1 MNSDLINSSFTIK
14 DIADVT
20 PTQRIAMLIDG
31 DNAQPSL
38 IDKILAETTK
48 YGLITIRRIY
58 GDWTSANMGG
68 WKDTL
73 QSHAIQPIQQ
83 FRYTVGKNA
92 TDSAM
97 IIDAMDIFYSG
108 TVDAFCLVSSDS
120 DYTRLAT
127 RIREQ
132 GIFVMGIGKKITPRA
147 FVNACDVFVY
157 TENLVP
163 ADQLRSAPASGSSSG
178 NGNGGSHKRKTAKA
192 SAAQNTAPSAPAVP
206 DPTLELDSASNDPLP
221 LLRSAFDL
229 AASDNGWAFL
239 GTLGHHLRQLDPG
252 FDSRTFGYRQLSLMI
267 QAYPDVIETK
277 EVKGTDGTAAI
288 YARLRT
294 PDPMKAK

>member
-1 MNSDLINSSFTIK
+1 
-14 DIADVT
+14 
-20 PTQRIAMLIDG
+20 
-31 DNAQPSL
+31 
-38 IDKILAETTK
+38 
-48 YGLITIRRIY
+48 
-58 GDWTSANMGG
+58 
-68 WKDTL
+68 
-73 QSHAIQPIQQ
+73 
-83 FRYTVGKNA
+83 
-92 TDSAM
+92 M

-120 DYTRLAT
+120 DYIRLAT

-132 GIFVMGIGKKITPRA
+132 GIFVMGIGKKSTPRA
-147 FVNACDVFVY
+147 FVKACDVFVY

-163 ADQLRSAPASGSSSG
+163 SDQLRASSSANSG
-178 NGNGGSHKRKTAKA
+178 TNGAYKRRPSAKA
-192 SAAQNTAPSAPAVP
+192 SQSAAAATPAANSPETVF
-206 DPTLELDSASNDPLP
+206 DLDSAANDPLP

-229 AASDNGWAFL
+229 ATNDNGWTFL

-277 EVKGTDGTAAI
+277 EVKGSDGTSAI

-294 PDPMKAK
+294 SEFTKTK